1 MNKNRTPLNLV
12 GFFVT
17 YFKNY
22 PYNCESII
30 MSAKK
35 QMEKEIREAY
45 LFLREKNQ
53 KIPSETLQFMLDASL
68 EKLKGFEICTL
79 VSENLTHLG
88 GRMGTEYTT
97 TNYSKPFKSIQ
108 KAKEFA
114 EKEYGNEL
122 KWVVTDKGLR
132 TEDLGYV
139 MYYINTK

>member
-1 MNKNRTPLNLV
+1 
-12 GFFVT
+12 
-17 YFKNY
+17 
-22 PYNCESII
+22 

-53 KIPSETLQFMLDASL
+53 TIPSETLQFMLDASL

-79 VSENLTHLG
+79 VSENLSHLG
-88 GRMGTEYTT
+88 GPMGTEYTT
-97 TNYSKPFKSIQ
+97 TNYSKPFKSIE
-108 KAKEFA
+108 KAKKFA

-122 KWVVTDKGLR
+122 KWLATDKGLR
-132 TEDLGYV
+132 SEDLGYV